1 MRANTIVTRIIE
13 LSHDNPELLR
23 ELESFRRS
31 VTIMFTDIAG
41 STSFFEKF
49 GDVAGLAMVHRCNHL
64 LQDVVEEHH
73 GRVLKD
79 IGDGV
84 MAMFESCSDGVDAAI
99 DMQCRLANSNSQHP
113 PEEAVRIRIGLHYG
127 SGIVKSDD
135 VFGDVVNTAS
145 RVESVA
151 GPERIVISDCLHREL
166 PKDKYD
172 VVLLGQFQLKG
183 KSCERELFEV
193 RWNKSLTST
202 VTQTH
207 MLATARTEPL
217 HEPVRLQHL
226 NRMGRVDGEH
236 QIAAA
241 GLTIGRTGADVNFP
255 DDPEMES
262 VHAQVLATG
271 GQVCV
276 RDCSGSGNV
285 YVRLAAA
292 YAMENDDVIIMGSQ
306 MLQFQK
312 DAEILGAATALGKTL
327 ADVTSLLNEP
337 AARFVRL
344 GRNDSG
350 KADVYP
356 LTGEEVRFGRVSGQ
370 YTFAADTLMSRA
382 HARVFQRG
390 EDFFLEDLG
399 SRNGTF
405 VRVRGETPVPVGTSI
420 LVSREIFRIVH

>member
-1 MRANTIVTRIIE
+1 MRANTIVTKILE
-13 LSHDNPELLR
+13 LSHDNPELLL

-41 STSFFEKF
+41 STAFFEKF

-64 LQDVVEEHH
+64 LQKVVEEHH

-79 IGDGV
+79 IGDAI
-84 MAMFESCSDGVDAAI
+84 MAMFESCTEGVEAAI
-99 DMQCRLANSNSQHP
+99 EIQSRLATANLQHAP
-113 PEEAVRIRIGLHYG
+113 DEAVRVRIGLHYG
-127 SGIVKSDD
+127 SGIVKSND

-172 VVLLGQFQLKG
+172 VVLLGQFRLKG
-183 KSCERELFEV
+183 KSCERELYEV
-193 RWNKSLTST
+193 RWNKQLTTTMS
-202 VTQTH
+202 QTH
-207 MLATARTEPL
+207 MLATVSAEPL
-217 HEPVRLQHL
+217 SEPVRLQHL
-226 NRMGRVDGEH
+226 SRMGRVDGEYSVA
-236 QIAAA
+236 QA
-241 GLTIGRTGADVNFP
+241 GLTIGRAGADVNFP
-255 DDPEMES
+255 DDTEMEP
-262 VHAQVLATG
+262 VHAQILATG

-292 YAMENDDVIIMGSQ
+292 YDLDNDDVIIIGSQ
-306 MLQFQK
+306 LLQFQRN
-312 DAEILGAATALGKTL
+312 AEILVAATALGKTL
-327 ADVTSLLNEP
+327 TDVTSLLNEP
-337 AARFVRL
+337 AAKFVRL

-350 KADVYP
+350 NPDVYP
-356 LTGEEVRFGRVSGQ
+356 LSGEEVRFGRVSGQ
-370 YTFAADTLMSRA
+370 YTFTSDTLMSRV

-405 VRVRGETPVPVGTSI
+405 VRVRGETPVPIGTSI